1 MSIAEKS
8 QTQLDY
14 SKYSAGVFID
24 LKKAFDIIDHNILLE
39 KTVNKTGNN
48 LFQKVVISQILR

>member
-1 MSIAEKS
+1 MSIAEKI

-14 SKYSAGVFID
+14 SKYSAGVFVD

-39 KTVNKTGNN
+39 KTGNKTGNN
-48 LFQKVVISQILR
+48 LFQKVVISQMLR